1 MSNITNEEQARMLEL
16 HKLLNEASKAYY
28 ANDEEIISNFEY
40 DKLYDELVAL
50 EEKTGVVLSG
60 SPTTNVG
67 YEAVD
72 SLPKEKHA
80 SPMLSLAKTKS
91 RDELADWLG
100 AYETRRLNHCPDI
113 RKRRTFQS
121 RDERKRRGWR
131 NYYAE
136 CKDVYESP
144 FKNRV

>member
-28 ANDEEIISNFEY
+28 ANDEEIISDFEY

-60 SPTTNVG
+60 TPTTLNVG

-72 SLPKEKHA
+72 FLPKEKHA

-100 AYETRRLNHCPDI
+100 DIRRTFILETRRLNHCPDI

-121 RDERKRRGWR
+121 RDERKR
-131 NYYAE
+131 
-136 CKDVYESP
+136 
-144 FKNRV
+144 